1 MENTTSSKHSSGTY
15 WFHQHSDRSFSHQQ
29 ERQHFWSFIHSS
41 AAWWAWCP
49 RCLNIWGKQGLLSL
63 AGRPFCPHPGCQQS
77 SATLHIDKSR
87 DNPGCQERYSL
98 GCPPRLSHL
107 VKYILLT
114 SHSTVTQTY
123 SQQQMAC
130 AVPRAWKRTPWLALL
145 MWLTHFSCT
154 AEHYHD
160 TELRKSA

>member
-98 GCPPRLSHL
+98 GCPPQPLPPCEIHSSDLSFHRHPNL
-107 VKYILLT
+107 FSAADGLCC
-114 SHSTVTQTY
+114 STRMKKN
-123 SQQQMAC
+123 SLAC
-130 AVPRAWKRTPWLALL
+130 SAYVANSLQLHCWTLPWHRA
-145 MWLTHFSCT
+145 
-154 AEHYHD
+154 
-160 TELRKSA
+160 